1 MENNLTNALNVL
13 HAQKEKIYHAYVFKQ
28 ISKHEKHV
36 DILMIP
42 NGDGWHYVTVKSYLH
57 Y

>member
-1 MENNLTNALNVL
+1 M